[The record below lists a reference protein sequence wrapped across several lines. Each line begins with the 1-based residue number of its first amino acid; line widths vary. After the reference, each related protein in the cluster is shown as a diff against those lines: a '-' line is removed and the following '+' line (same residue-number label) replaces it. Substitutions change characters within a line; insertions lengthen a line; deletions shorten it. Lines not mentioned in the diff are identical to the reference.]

1 MVHLIIDVFNQM
13 VHTILIIT
21 IFNEDFMMIIIVLEA
36 MINLGGDNDLIA
48 KLILMVNSTRGTLG
62 WSGGEGPGQR
72 DGRSAGSDKR
82 QDLI

>member
-21 IFNEDFMMIIIVLEA
+21 IFMMIIIVLEA

-62 WSGGEGPGQR
+62 WSGGEGPGRR
-72 DGRSAGSDKR
+72 DGRSAESDKN
-82 QDLI
+82 QDLIRSRI

>member
-1 MVHLIIDVFNQM
+1 
-13 VHTILIIT
+13 
-21 IFNEDFMMIIIVLEA
+21 MMIIIVLEA

-62 WSGGEGPGQR
+62 WSGGEDPGRR
-72 DGRSAGSDKR
+72 DGRSAESDKR

>member
-1 MVHLIIDVFNQM
+1 
-13 VHTILIIT
+13 
-21 IFNEDFMMIIIVLEA
+21 MMIIIVLEA

-62 WSGGEGPGQR
+62 WSGGEDPVQR
-72 DGRSAGSDKR
+72 DGRSAESDKR